1 MEYRVD
7 KCGLL
12 IGLVD
17 NQSEISSEK
26 LFEEEF
32 KKNIFSGYRDHI
44 EEIGGEIDKELYKP
58 VGYHL
63 FGDCNMAVLSLIDD
77 FAFPNRVL
85 HTGHGYISESSEE
98 RKYTLQ
104 IVNGIHTWI
113 EDSTEIPTLQEQALS
128 TFLRTENAYP
138 FIGIVSYKLNNG
150 LLIGNGT
157 GLLEI
162 LKRKLFGLKK
172 SVGYSIELICIDC
185 FSNDELT
192 VVYFSTELSS
202 ISYFT
207 NETRILKL
215 RDLAEES
222 DNDICELVDNIAG
235 SSLLYES
242 LKKKLSVK
250 ERLDIV
256 KDAHIF
262 STSFSHLGYA
272 MTLDDCLPVSDEKL
286 IFQYH
291 WDLKPGHYN
300 DFKKEVV
307 GEKLIFDTS
316 AEERIMP
323 GIDMMQLIVKDETFS
338 DFRNKTKKLVSNKKI
353 AQYIRK
359 QRINV
364 IFSKPGVAECI
375 NKPNHPEL
383 MKRLSECRFSHQ
395 ELIEL
400 RKDLDACRVSKVLK
414 ERTLKMYG
422 TFNDCITDL
431 LFFNY
436 FIELKGYL
444 EGIRIRIHKYLDT
457 VSENTSLEDFHVWLN
472 RMIRNFEQAYY
483 NRFHHSSRMRNISDF
498 NLEYN
503 GGIQQ
508 LISAYDTAYKA
519 ILKEWLGEESN
530 YNCVYVSGYE
540 KVSSDRDSLRINI
553 SHITYPELYAATVWK
568 EALNFYWSASEY
580 ANPQSLNQVN
590 VAQNK
595 QLLSISDN
603 IRMLKNKI
611 LYNKAYVPSSYV
623 HTLMLNSTNELFIHY
638 LMADVVVFKTGY
650 MSDFNVFSF
659 WYWHYFSQMSHFYTH
674 EGDMQPEVFV
684 KFLARWVFTRHFK
697 MGKRENIQED
707 YVAFDPKLSELW
719 HCYVYEVSTFIEI
732 LLEELERFDFLSHI
746 NAEAILMDYKHWGME
761 DFFGRELHSDE
772 EQKMLEMFRRWNA
785 ELRKQEMAF
794 QEGKVIL
801 LDRQE
806 TTDFS
811 FIRNLMYNY
820 LQSISGLNESEERKT
835 IHVLER
841 NKKGEILKRH
851 QYCSILSDPLGGMFL
866 VDNSKREDYF
876 KLRSVFYKSLWGA
889 GLQMKKDCLLPYFK
903 NNM

>member
-1 MEYRVD
+1 MEYMVD
-7 KCGLL
+7 TCGLL

-17 NQSEISSEK
+17 NQSGISSEK

-32 KKNIFSGYRDHI
+32 KKNIFSGYKEDI
-44 EEIGGEIDKELYKP
+44 EKNGGAIDTDLYKP

-85 HTGHGYISESSEE
+85 HTGHGYCSKSMDEQ
-98 RKYTLQ
+98 KYTMQ
-104 IVNGIHTWI
+104 IVNGIHSWI
-113 EDSTEIPTLQEQALS
+113 EDATEVQTLKEQALS

-157 GLLEI
+157 GLLEL
-162 LKRKLFGLKK
+162 LKRKLILLKNEV
-172 SVGYSIELICIDC
+172 SYSIELICIDC
-185 FSNDELT
+185 FSNDELA

-215 RDLAEES
+215 CDLAEEGNK
-222 DNDICELVDNIAG
+222 DAIELVDNIAG
-235 SSLLYES
+235 NSLLFES
-242 LKKKLSVK
+242 LRGKSGE
-250 ERLDIV
+250 ERLSIV

-272 MTLDDCLPVSDEKL
+272 MTLANCLPATDEKMT
-286 IFQYH
+286 FQYQ
-291 WDLKPGHYN
+291 WDLKPGHYI

-307 GEKLIFDTS
+307 GDKLIFDTS
-316 AEERIMP
+316 VEERIMP
-323 GIDMMQLIVKDETFS
+323 GVDMVQLVVKDETYS
-338 DFRNKTKKLVSNKKI
+338 DFRKKFDALGRHKKI
-353 AQYIRK
+353 ADYIRK

-364 IFSKPGVAECI
+364 IFSKSGVKEATNEDS
-375 NKPNHPEL
+375 HPEL
-383 MKRLSECRFSHQ
+383 MKRLSRCRFSHSD
-395 ELIEL
+395 LVGL
-400 RKDLDACRVSKVLK
+400 RTDLDACRVSKVLK

-444 EGIRIRIHKYLDT
+444 EGIRNRIHKYLDT
-457 VSENTSLEDFHVWLN
+457 VSDDTSLEDFHIWLN

-508 LISAYDTAYKA
+508 LISAYDTAYKT
-519 ILKEWLGEESN
+519 ILKEWLGGESDN
-530 YNCVYVSGYE
+530 NCVYVSGYE

-568 EALNFYWSASEY
+568 EAMNFYWSASEY
-580 ANPQSLNQVN
+580 ANPQGLNQVN
-590 VAQNK
+590 VCQNK
-595 QLLSISDN
+595 QLLSIADS

-611 LYNKAYVPSSYV
+611 LYNKGYIPSSYV
-623 HTLMLNSTNELFIHY
+623 HNLMLNSTNELFIHY
-638 LMADVVVFKTGY
+638 LMADIAVFKTGY
-650 MSDFNVFSF
+650 MSDFNVFTF

-674 EGDMQPEVFV
+674 EGEMQSEVFI
-684 KFLARWVFTRHFK
+684 KFLARWVFARHIK
-697 MGKRENIQED
+697 VGKQMDLQED

-719 HCYVYEVSTFIEI
+719 HCYIYEVSTFIEV
-732 LLEELERFDFLSHI
+732 LLEELEKFDFLTHI
-746 NAEAILMDYKHWGME
+746 NAESVLMDFKHLGMK
-761 DFFGRELHSDE
+761 DFFGKELTPDDKLKIKE
-772 EQKMLEMFRRWNA
+772 IFGQWNA
-785 ELRKQEMAF
+785 ELSKQKTAF
-794 QEGKVIL
+794 QEGKIIL
-801 LDRQE
+801 LDRE
-806 TTDFS
+806 KTTDFS
-811 FIRNLMYNY
+811 FVRNLMYNY
-820 LQSISGLNESEERKT
+820 LQAISALNAPEKRKT

-841 NKKGEILKRH
+841 NKKGEILQRN
-851 QYCSILSDPLGGMFL
+851 QYCSILSDPLGGMFIY
-866 VDNSKREDYF
+866 DNSERDDYF
-876 KLRSVFYKSLWGA
+876 RLRSVFYKSLWGA

-903 NNM
+903 K